1 MPSKK
6 GDKITIHFTVK
17 TEDGQVVESSDG
29 KDPQTFQVG
38 DRNLLPGLNKSLLG
52 LKKGEKK
59 TITIPPNEGFGQKKE
74 DLVREAPKTII
85 KGDVK
90 GTEGEVV
97 ELSSKDG
104 ERYLATI
111 QEVKKDTIVLDLNHP
126 LAGETLTFEIQ
137 VVDIK

>member
-1 MPSKK
+1 MSSKN

-17 TEDGQVVESSDG
+17 TEDGQIVESSNENE
-29 KDPQTFQVG
+29 PQTFQVG
-38 DRNLLPGLNKSLLG
+38 DRNLLPGLNKALLG
-52 LKKGEKK
+52 LKKGDKK
-59 TITIPPNEGFGQKKE
+59 TITIPPNQGFGERKE
-74 DLVREAPKTII
+74 DLLREASKTII

>member
-1 MPSKK
+1 MPSKN

-17 TEDGQVVESSDG
+17 TEDGRIVESSNG
-29 KDPQTFQVG
+29 KEPQTFQVD
-38 DRNLLPGLNKSLLG
+38 DRNLLPGLNKALLG

-59 TITIPPNEGFGQKKE
+59 TITIPPNEGFGEKKGA
-74 DLVREAPKTII
+74 LLREAPKTII

-90 GTEGEVV
+90 GCEGEVV

-126 LAGETLTFEIQ
+126 LAGETLTFDIQ